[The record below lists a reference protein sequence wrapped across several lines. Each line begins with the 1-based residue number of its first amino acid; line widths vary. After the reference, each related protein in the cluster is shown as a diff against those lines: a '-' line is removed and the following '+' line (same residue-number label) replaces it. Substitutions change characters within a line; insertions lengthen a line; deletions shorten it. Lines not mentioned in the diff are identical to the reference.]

1 MTISQTQDVTEMSE
15 AQHTSGNGQQVAGQV
30 EPVDPMDAIIA
41 ALADEEAP
49 PVQNQEMIFSFKKPR
64 KVEDP
69 KSPGKMIDATDELG
83 QVIQART
90 PLKLQVPIPTMPG
103 LLRAMTDPKKRE
115 LILDIVG
122 DAVREAVRQQVN
134 DESTPVMKQEDLKVE
149 FLSLDYL
156 ANLPKSERTGR
167 GISKETW
174 QEWVQDYVATIME
187 VSGSTAEKVGNQARL
202 LYPGRLQPVKM
213 QKKVLGFLSD
223 QLNKWSANSPNAET
237 YDDIKVFL
245 QKKADEF
252 LNLTEDDYVN
262 NLQ

>member
-1 MTISQTQDVTEMSE
+1 MSE
-15 AQHTSGNGQQVAGQV
+15 AQHTSGGNGQVAGQAGTTGEV
-30 EPVDPMDAIIA
+30 TDPTDAILA

-49 PVQNQEMIFSFKKPR
+49 PVQDQEMIFSFKKPR

-69 KSPGKMIDATDELG
+69 KNPGKLVPATDELG
-83 QVIQART
+83 QEIQARS
-90 PLKLQVPIPTMPG
+90 PLKLQVPIPTMTG
-103 LLRAMTDPKKRE
+103 LLRAMSDPKKRD

-122 DAVREAVRQQVN
+122 DAVREAVRQQVG
-134 DESTPVMKQEDLKVE
+134 DETNPVMKQEDLKVE

-174 QEWVQDYVATIME
+174 QEWVEDYIATIME
-187 VSGSTAEKVGNQARL
+187 VSGSSQDKVGNQARL

-213 QKKVLGFLSD
+213 QKKVLAFLSD

-237 YDDIKVFL
+237 YNDIKIFL